1 MDNPEYEE
9 NKCKVDVRNGIS
21 NREPSIELQIGKSH
35 PYQVIMLPK
44 GTVHSNICSTKPER
58 QLRGE
63 GVVVQEGF
71 TQIDYYLD
79 DKRPFALVEKL
90 AKLGLQYLEDN
101 DMKVGAVMYEEMSG
115 YNKLQ
120 EIIAKYTPNKEGAL

>member
-44 GTVHSNICSTKPER
+44 GTVHSNI
-58 QLRGE
+58 
-63 GVVVQEGF
+63 
-71 TQIDYYLD
+71 
-79 DKRPFALVEKL
+79 ALVEKL

>member
-9 NKCKVDVRNGIS
+9 NKCKVDVRGGIS
-21 NREPSIELQIGKSH
+21 HREASIELQIGQTH
-35 PYQVIMLPK
+35 PYQVIILPK
-44 GTVHSNICSTKPER
+44 GTVHSNIRSSKPER

-71 TQIDYYLD
+71 TQVDYYLD

-101 DMKVGAVMYEEMSG
+101 DMKVDDVVYEDG
-115 YNKLQ
+115 DKLQ
-120 EIIAKYTPNKEGAL
+120 EIIAKYTPNNEGAL

>member
-9 NKCKVDVRNGIS
+9 NKCKVDVRGGIS
-21 NREPSIELQIGKSH
+21 HREASIELQIGQTH
-35 PYQVIMLPK
+35 PYQVIILPK
-44 GTVHSNICSTKPER
+44 GTVHSNIRSSKPER

-71 TQIDYYLD
+71 TQVDYYLD

-101 DMKVGAVMYEEMSG
+101 DMKVDDVVYEDG
-115 YNKLQ
+115 DKLQ
-120 EIIAKYTPNKEGAL
+120 EIIAKYTPNNEGEA